1 MIPQN
6 LADIGV
12 TKTQSSRWQKLAAL
26 PKDKQEEK
34 IEKAKSATKRQPR
47 KSRPKKSTKSSEP
60 VSSPLPQ
67 SSMQSSR
74 AGLRGN

>member
-34 IEKAKSATKRQPR
+34 IECQ
-47 KSRPKKSTKSSEP
+47 
-60 VSSPLPQ
+60 
-67 SSMQSSR
+67 
-74 AGLRGN
+74 

>member
-12 TKTQSSRWQKLAAL
+12 TETQSSRWQKLAAL

-47 KSRPKKSTKSSEP
+47 KSRPKKSAKSSEP
-60 VSSPLPQ
+60 LSPPPIID
-67 SSMQSSR
+67 
-74 AGLRGN
+74 AE